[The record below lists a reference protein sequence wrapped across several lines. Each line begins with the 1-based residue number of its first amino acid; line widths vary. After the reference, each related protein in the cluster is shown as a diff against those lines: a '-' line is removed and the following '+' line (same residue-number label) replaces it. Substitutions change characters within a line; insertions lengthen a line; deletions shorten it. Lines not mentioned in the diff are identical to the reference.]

1 MKFSASLVFTS
12 LIAAASALRN
22 PKCKVWKDMRADLDT
37 LFHNP
42 SNDSTAGNNCGPPVH
57 FSLRLSFHDT
67 FGYNPTLERLR
78 KYPGGGAD
86 GSVFYFKDIEM
97 NYTANNFFEPI
108 YGMLTP
114 IADKYNVT
122 YGDMIQFAATY
133 GVLQCPGAPRMTFQA
148 GRKKA
153 IAAAADRLVPVEE
166 DSVEF
171 ITKRFAEVGL
181 TPREMVA
188 LTGGAHSVGRFASK
202 KPIFDFDR
210 TYTIFDTQFFL
221 DVLLA
226 SPVNLTN
233 TTTGSFTTRLKS
245 DLGMA
250 HHPLT
255 ACHMHS
261 FINDQQA
268 LQETFAP
275 AFAKMAV
282 IGVNKRDLY
291 DCTEVLPDP
300 IPLGK
305 NPVAYFPPCAGPA
318 DVDFSGCPSSAKKV
332 KLPEITEKCPEKQ

>member
-1 MKFSASLVFTS
+1 MKFSTSVVLASS
-12 LIAAASALRN
+12 LAVASALRN
-22 PKCKVWKDMRADLDT
+22 PKCKVWQDMRTDLDA

-57 FSLRLSFHDT
+57 FSLRLAFHDA
-67 FGYNPTLERLR
+67 FGYNPLLKRLG

-86 GSVFYFKDIEM
+86 GSLFYYRDQEM
-97 NYTANNFFEPI
+97 AYSSNNFFEPV
-108 YGMLTP
+108 YDMLVP

-133 GVLQCPGAPRMTFQA
+133 GVLQCPGAPAMTFQA

-153 IAAAADRLVPVEE
+153 IAPAADRLVPLEE

-171 ITKRFAEVGL
+171 IAKRFAEVGL
-181 TPREMVA
+181 TPRQTVA
-188 LTGGAHSVGRFASK
+188 LTGGAHSVGRFASVN
-202 KPIFDFDR
+202 PIRDFDR
-210 TYTIFDTQFFL
+210 TYVIFDTQVFL

-226 SPVNLTN
+226 APYNATLN

-245 DLGMA
+245 DFALA

-261 FINDQQA
+261 YINNQEA
-268 LQETFAP
+268 LKTDFAP

-282 IGVNKRDLY
+282 IGVNKNDLY
-291 DCTEVLPDP
+291 DCTEVLPQP
-300 IPLGK
+300 IALGV
-305 NPVAYFPPCAGPA
+305 NPSAYFPPCTGPA
-318 DVDFSGCPSSAKKV
+318 DLDFSGCATSASTV
-332 KLPEITEKCPEKQ
+332 KLPPITEKCPSS